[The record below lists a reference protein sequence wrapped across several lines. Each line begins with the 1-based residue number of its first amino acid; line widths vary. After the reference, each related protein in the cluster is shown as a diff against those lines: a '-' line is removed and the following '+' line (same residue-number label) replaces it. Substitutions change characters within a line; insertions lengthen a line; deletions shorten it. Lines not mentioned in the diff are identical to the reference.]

1 MKRKLSHKFST
12 GVLVRLLLCLSA
24 AIVTVRLA
32 VCPAGAAPEVSAR
45 CAILLD
51 AASGRVLWEKNAGRR
66 NLIASTTKIMT
77 GLLAAEAGNLDEEF
91 TIPPEAVGIEGS
103 SLYLKEGE
111 KLTREQLLY
120 GMMLRS
126 GNDAAVALA
135 LATAGSVENF
145 VARMN
150 ERAAELRLT
159 GTHFANPN
167 GLDDDGNYS
176 TARDL
181 AVLAQTAMENETFA
195 KVVGT
200 KEYRFG
206 NRVLTNHNKLLWRCE
221 GVVGVKTGYTKA
233 AGRLLVSAAERDGR
247 RLIAVTIDAP
257 NDWADHAAL
266 LDYGYSEYTQTVLVP
281 AGARIGA
288 ARVAGGKALL
298 VQAVLTKELAYPLLP
313 GEEPELR
320 LNLPEF
326 VYAPVETAELAGS
339 VQAVLDGKVVAEA
352 PLRWRNE
359 VPAQEKQKNWFEKLF
374 KK

>member
-1 MKRKLSHKFST
+1 MKRNLKFLRRGLLAAVLTAALSICS
-12 GVLVRLLLCLSA
+12 S
-24 AIVTVRLA
+24 
-32 VCPAGAAPEVSAR
+32 GAAPGVSAH
-45 CAILLD
+45 CAILVD
-51 AASGRVLWEKNAGRR
+51 AASGRVLCEKNAGQKS
-66 NLIASTTKIMT
+66 LIASTTKIMT
-77 GLLAAEAGNLDEEF
+77 GLLVAEAGGLDEEF
-91 TIPPEAVGIEGS
+91 TIPAEAVGIEGS

-135 LATAGSVENF
+135 LATAGDVERF
-145 VARMN
+145 VDRMN
-150 ERAAELRLT
+150 ERAAELGLT

-181 AVLAQTAMENETFA
+181 AALARAAMDNETFA

-221 GVVGVKTGYTKA
+221 GVMGVKTGYTKA

-266 LDYGYSEYTQTVLVP
+266 LDYGYSEYAQTVLLP

-288 ARVAGGKALL
+288 ARVVGGNSLL
-298 VQAVLTKELAYPLLP
+298 VQAVLTRELSYPLLP

-359 VPAQEKQKNWFEKLF
+359 VSAQEQQKNWFEKLF
-374 KK
+374 GK